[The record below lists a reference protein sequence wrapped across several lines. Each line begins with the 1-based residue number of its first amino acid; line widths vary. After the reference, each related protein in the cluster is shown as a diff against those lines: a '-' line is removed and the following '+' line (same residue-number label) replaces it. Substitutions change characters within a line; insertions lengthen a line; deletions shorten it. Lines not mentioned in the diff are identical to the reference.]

1 MSDPKLIV
9 GIDLG
14 TTNSILAYT
23 EAETEARDAP
33 DIQILEIAQLI
44 GPGAVAEREIL
55 PSFIYMPGEKDIAS
69 DALDLPW
76 HRDVEQIVGELA
88 RNRGA
93 ELPQRLISSSKSWLC
108 HAMVDRNQAIL
119 PWGSPA
125 EVPKLSP
132 VEASAAILD
141 HIRRAWN
148 HTIARD
154 DESLILERQE
164 IFLTVPASFD
174 AVARELT
181 VKAAAMAQLPD
192 ITLLEEPQAAFY
204 AWIVA
209 SGDSWREAV
218 RPGDLVL
225 VCDLGGGTSDF
236 SLIRVSDISGNLELE
251 RIAVGNHILI
261 GGDNMDLALA
271 YAVANQMAAAGQKL
285 DAWQMRALWHTCR
298 SAKEKI
304 LASSDAVAVPVSVL
318 GRGSSLIG
326 GTLRTEVTRDIVE
339 QVIVEGF
346 FPFCEPESRPQT
358 GARTGIQE
366 TGLAYEADP
375 AVTRHLAQFL
385 SRQDDRPRE
394 LPTAVLFNGGVMKAP
409 LLQRRVTEVLASWQS
424 NAELRVLESSNLDL
438 AVAKGAAYYG
448 LARRGRGVRIR
459 SGLNKAYYIG
469 VAASLPAVPGMPAP
483 IKALCVAPFG
493 MEEGSSTE
501 LTEREFNLI
510 VGEPAKFDFLGS
522 SIRTGDTVGALIEDW
537 ESDIEPITTI
547 ETTLDGTYGSV
558 IPVSIQVKLTEIG
571 TIELWC
577 VSRQDGKRWKLEFNV
592 REKA

>member
-1 MSDPKLIV
+1 MSDAKFIV

-23 EAETEARDAP
+23 EAETEAREAP
-33 DIQILEIAQLI
+33 DIQILEISQLI
-44 GPGAVAEREIL
+44 GPGAVAAREML

-69 DALDLPW
+69 DALELPW
-76 HRDVEQIVGELA
+76 HHDVKQIVGELA

-236 SLIRVSDISGNLELE
+236 SLIRVSDFSGNLELE
-251 RIAVGNHILI
+251 RIAVGNHILDWRRQH
-261 GGDNMDLALA
+261 GPGFGVCRRKSDGRGRPKVGRLANARALA
-271 YAVANQMAAAGQKL
+271 HLPKCKGENPGVFRRRRRSNFRAGPRQQP
-285 DAWQMRALWHTCR
+285 DRRHPENGIEPEMSSSR
-298 SAKEKI
+298 SSWK
-304 LASSDAVAVPVSVL
+304 ASSRFASPRAAPRQ
-318 GRGSSLIG
+318 GRGPVFRKPVWPMKPI
-326 GTLRTEVTRDIVE
+326 
-339 QVIVEGF
+339 
-346 FPFCEPESRPQT
+346 RP
-358 GARTGIQE
+358 
-366 TGLAYEADP
+366 
-375 AVTRHLAQFL
+375 
-385 SRQDDRPRE
+385 
-394 LPTAVLFNGGVMKAP
+394 
-409 LLQRRVTEVLASWQS
+409 
-424 NAELRVLESSNLDL
+424 
-438 AVAKGAAYYG
+438 
-448 LARRGRGVRIR
+448 
-459 SGLNKAYYIG
+459 
-469 VAASLPAVPGMPAP
+469 
-483 IKALCVAPFG
+483 
-493 MEEGSSTE
+493 
-501 LTEREFNLI
+501 
-510 VGEPAKFDFLGS
+510 
-522 SIRTGDTVGALIEDW
+522 
-537 ESDIEPITTI
+537 
-547 ETTLDGTYGSV
+547 
-558 IPVSIQVKLTEIG
+558 
-571 TIELWC
+571 
-577 VSRQDGKRWKLEFNV
+577 
-592 REKA
+592 

>member
-1 MSDPKLIV
+1 
-9 GIDLG
+9 
-14 TTNSILAYT
+14 
-23 EAETEARDAP
+23 
-33 DIQILEIAQLI
+33 
-44 GPGAVAEREIL
+44 
-55 PSFIYMPGEKDIAS
+55 MPGEKDIAS
-69 DALDLPW
+69 DALELPW
-76 HRDVEQIVGELA
+76 HRDVKQIVGELA

-148 HTIARD
+148 HTIACD
-154 DESLILERQE
+154 DENLMLERQE

-181 VKAAAMAQLPD
+181 VNAAAMAQLPD

-209 SGDSWREAV
+209 SGDNWREAV

-236 SLIRVSDISGNLELE
+236 SLIRVSDYSGNLELE

-271 YAVANQMAAAGQKL
+271 YAVANQIAATGQKL
-285 DAWQMRALWHTCR
+285 DTWQMRALWHTCR

-304 LASSDAVAVPVSVL
+304 LASSDTAAVPISVL

-326 GTLRTEVTRDIVE
+326 GTLRTEVSRDVVE

-346 FPFCEPESRPQT
+346 FPFCEPESRPQR
-358 GARTGIQE
+358 GPRTGIQE

-375 AVTRHLAQFL
+375 AVTRHMAQFL

-409 LLQRRVTEVLASWQS
+409 LLQKRVTEVLASWQS

-438 AVAKGAAYYG
+438 AVATGAAYYG

-483 IKALCVAPFG
+483 LKALCVAPFG

-522 SIRTGDTVGALIEDW
+522 SVRTDDTEGSLIEDW

-571 TIELWC
+571 TLELWC
-577 VSRQDGKRWKLEFNV
+577 VSRQDGSRWKLEFNV